1 MKILFIDTYY
11 PKFLR
16 SFRKNNSDISKLS
29 YVKHRDR
36 LLSTYFGTSDFFSFN
51 LKPLGWQAE
60 DLIVNDEELQRKWA
74 KENGAVV
81 KEGRLI
87 SRFKSLPY
95 VNKLFGRPQWIQQI
109 VVAQVKRYK
118 PDIVYCQ
125 NLSVL
130 DPATLTKIK
139 GLCRLLVGQIACP
152 KPPNE
157 YLKKYDLIVSSFP
170 HYVKEFKQMGLESEY
185 QKLAFE
191 SRILNKIG
199 KQKRIYDVTFIGSFT
214 PDHSEGTKVLEEVA
228 KKIPVHVWGQGLEY
242 LSPNSSLRKNYHGEA
257 WGLGMYKILAQ
268 SKIVI
273 NRHIS
278 VSSNYANNMRLYEAT
293 GIGAM
298 LITDKKINLK
308 DLFNIGTE
316 IEEYKDSKDLSDKI
330 KYFLENDI
338 ERIKIAKAG
347 QLRTLKDHNYPVR
360 MKELN
365 QLILKYL

>member
-1 MKILFIDTYY
+1 
-11 PKFLR
+11 
-16 SFRKNNSDISKLS
+16 
-29 YVKHRDR
+29 
-36 LLSTYFGTSDFFSFN
+36 
-51 LKPLGWQAE
+51 
-60 DLIVNDEELQRKWA
+60 
-74 KENGAVV
+74 
-81 KEGRLI
+81 
-87 SRFKSLPY
+87 
-95 VNKLFGRPQWIQQI
+95 
-109 VVAQVKRYK
+109 
-118 PDIVYCQ
+118 
-125 NLSVL
+125 
-130 DPATLTKIK
+130 
-139 GLCRLLVGQIACP
+139 
-152 KPPNE
+152 
-157 YLKKYDLIVSSFP
+157 
-170 HYVKEFKQMGLESEY
+170 MGLESEY